1 MMIYWSFTMVESKT
15 SPSVAYSWVSLHRV
29 LSPLLVSHKKT
40 LLLAMKSW
48 LFDGNPY
55 FMVSLKNADI
65 T

>member
-29 LSPLLVSHKKT
+29 ISPLLVSHLKKPSY
-40 LLLAMKSW
+40 LPSFW

-55 FMVSLKNADI
+55 FMVYSKNPDI